1 MSKTLR
7 EMLLEALER
16 ERQKTPEE
24 LQEDL
29 KDSYKGISKEDAVR
43 VQQGLLAVM
52 DAGTREEQ
60 RQREQEYKS
69 LHAELR
75 KKYKRKSG
83 TH

>member
-7 EMLLEALER
+7 KMLIEAIER

-29 KDSYKGISKEDAVR
+29 RDKYRGISKEDAVR
-43 VQQGLLAVM
+43 VQSGLLAVL
-52 DAGTREEQ
+52 DAGTRVEQ
-60 RQREQEYKS
+60 RQREQDYKS

-75 KKYKRKSG
+75 EKYKRKSG